1 MLNALNLSYGV
12 KIRIVF
18 CCRHDAEVQELSSKV
33 VALETELSRANDL
46 LAAAKGRTLPLSDTE
61 ILSLSPSVSR
71 ASAMLKSGTKFTIIA
86 HFCLYVW
93 LILCTCK
100 LFVPVPAYQVETLA
114 YMYNV
119 HVNCIWMI

>member
-71 ASAMLKSGTKFTIIA
+71 ASAMLKSGTR
-86 HFCLYVW
+86 
-93 LILCTCK
+93 LCM
-100 LFVPVPAYQVETLA
+100 AYI
-114 YMYNV
+114 M
-119 HVNCIWMI
+119 